1 MDELNMNLC
10 SILQEITD
18 YNIESVTEMDQG
30 FLLANLLEQIDH
42 DEFKSR
48 DKTLNN
54 WANAKDRLEHFL
66 ETKGLVNQ
74 NLDFELAEIRKGD
87 VQAIVSAL
95 LQMLAIFA
103 AFNPSNWD
111 RILNRVDYMAKISVM
126 KFLESMVADIKDEMK
141 YANKSSKHVSLEK
154 AEDIKALLQKLEK
167 HESTIDSQNQQITD
181 LKLDLEKEQSEKG
194 RLNKVVEEKDREI
207 AEMQQIK
214 NEALKLLESNYA
226 SHREDDN
233 SEDHIKKIA
242 KLNQEVDKLNER
254 LMECRSQLIDKDN
267 EIEKMKIMQQFLE
280 EKKTELEATNEQ
292 LEHYKRQA
300 DKLKKANDVAEAK
313 VKTLELAER
322 NISRFKLLLKEEKQ
336 NSVSMKVKLSEYE
349 LTIAS
354 LQRKLGNTEDKFT
367 IMRKSMVQASSI
379 ENNEIAYQST
389 YMRDLEYENTKLKE
403 QVSTLISRQND
414 IEIKNLIDDM
424 KDKENEAFRSQM
436 KSLLIENDHLTAIQ
450 KQEKQ
455 ETYLKSKASIDPVDF
470 ELNGMMQTRELNESF
485 TFETHHQDL
494 DTFWNVKPED
504 IGANVSPFR
513 MEDFGLIYTSIM
525 SYAYRDL
532 LKQRLLVP
540 GREDRQRDILKPFAI
555 TNLLGPEKS
564 NLI

>member
-1 MDELNMNLC
+1 MNLC
-10 SILQEITD
+10 LVLQEITD

-42 DEFKSR
+42 EEFKSR

-111 RILNRVDYMAKISVM
+111 RVLNRVGYMAKITVM

-141 YANKSSKHVSLEK
+141 YANKPSKHLSLEK

-167 HESTIDSQNQQITD
+167 HEATLDSQKQQITD
-181 LKLDLEKEQSEKG
+181 LKLDLEKEQSEKT
-194 RLNKVVEEKDREI
+194 RLSKIVEEKDREI
-207 AEMQQIK
+207 TEMQQIK

-233 SEDHIKKIA
+233 SEDHVKKIA
-242 KLNQEVDKLNER
+242 KLNQEVDRLNER

-292 LEHYKRQA
+292 LEHYRRQA

-313 VKTLELAER
+313 VKALEMAER
-322 NISRFKLLLKEEKQ
+322 NIARFKVLIKEEKQ
-336 NSVSMKVKLSEYE
+336 QSVSMKVRLSEYE

-367 IMRKSMVQASSI
+367 VMRKSMLHSSSI
-379 ENNEIAYQST
+379 ENNDKNYQST
-389 YMRDLEYENTKLKE
+389 YTRDLEFENSKLKE
-403 QVSTLISRQND
+403 QVNHLISRQNEA
-414 IEIKNLIDDM
+414 EIKNLIDDM
-424 KDKENEAFRSQM
+424 KDIENEAIRTQM
-436 KSLLIENDHLTAIQ
+436 KRLLIEHDHLAAIQ
-450 KQEKQ
+450 KQEKH
-455 ETYLKSKASIDPVDF
+455 EAYLKSNASIDPIEVQF
-470 ELNGMMQTRELNESF
+470 NGIMEQREIDESF
-485 TFETHHQDL
+485 TL
-494 DTFWNVKPED
+494 DNNHKDMDAAWNIKSED
-504 IGANVSPFR
+504 IGSNSAPFR

-525 SYAYRDL
+525 NYAYRDL
-532 LKQRLLVP
+532 LKQRMLVP
-540 GREDRQRDILKPFAI
+540 GREDRHRDILKPFAI